1 MGQQRHLFKM
11 LATHFLEN
19 CHVHKH
25 PRSLFWERS
34 PCVHVVTQV
43 TGSTATRDPG
53 HALVDEITGLGDR
66 RLTGQQRERGPQ
78 GNENGSGKCLDVCR
92 IPVGVR
98 DSMSRGGGSLLSSHV
113 KKTHESPVEA
123 APLQR

>member
-1 MGQQRHLFKM
+1 M
-11 LATHFLEN
+11 
-19 CHVHKH
+19 
-25 PRSLFWERS
+25 
-34 PCVHVVTQV
+34 HVVTQV

-66 RLTGQQRERGPQ
+66 RLTGQERERGPQ

-113 KKTHESPVEA
+113 KKSHESPVEA